1 MSVTNDFVTV
11 FSHEN
16 KAFDAASENFPPTRI
31 SLRHGYAS
39 HVVQI
44 LSTMSSEAMEDGVGG
59 NEDAIS
65 MIESMGYS
73 KEQAKEA
80 LEKNDGNVD
89 DAIDDLFLGRVGK
102 TKPTTQSE
110 STATD
115 PAPVVKEVKKEETQ
129 SYSPDVAIPIIQDD
143 EATIPST
150 NRSAAPDTAATVIA
164 CSSSETDKTTSS
176 PSKSTASDEE
186 APPSTDDTVVEDADG
201 GNCWTKSSQKK
212 KRIIVLGALAALL
225 VIVLAI
231 AIPVSRNN
239 NAEPAASSSQP
250 PAPSNDEAL
259 GPAPPPQDDQS
270 PTTSPVVI
278 RTEENVSELLSSLS
292 VDDGAAL
299 TTVGSPQ
306 NQAFQWIMTNA
317 NLSEYS
323 DAKLTQRYA
332 LATLYYS
339 ANGMN
344 WKNAWGWLSDKDECS
359 PSGWYQSQ
367 GALEESFCNAN
378 GELAVLKLMDNR
390 LDGIFPPEIGMLGE
404 SLEILNLSSNKL
416 QGPIPESIR
425 ELTGLRK

>member
-1 MSVTNDFVTV
+1 
-11 FSHEN
+11 
-16 KAFDAASENFPPTRI
+16 
-31 SLRHGYAS
+31 
-39 HVVQI
+39 
-44 LSTMSSEAMEDGVGG
+44 MEDGVGG

-115 PAPVVKEVKKEETQ
+115 PAPVANEVKKEEVQSYSQDATTVARTSSETDETATSLPESTASDEEVAAAPAPVANEVKKEETQ

-186 APPSTDDTVVEDADG
+186 APPSTDDTMVEDADG

-270 PTTSPVVI
+270 PSSSPVVI

-359 PSGWYQSQ
+359 PSDWYQSQ